1 MNRLAVMTICL
12 PLSGCG
18 LYALGGVFGGG
29 TPLTTSASEP
39 PYRAFNLSGTLQ
51 VPENLTAQGALED
64 APAMSISKP
73 FETVAGLAELDS
85 RVNYRV
91 LGVQFKV
98 GDMSWTPEGLVRR
111 AYIEVID
118 PESGEVV
125 STGRTDDK
133 GRFNIRAFTHESNQ
147 AAFILQAVLKNAMGQ
162 TAGILAAP
170 VGNQVVSVD
179 AKRKGVDVTAGS
191 TLLAFT
197 SMLMSE
203 NFNDITLDKGFAGIK
218 SVRLSRLVRQ
228 IDNDQANQAASVLN
242 RGNQVISA
250 PNFDVL
256 LGNLATSS
264 AVLTYEVKKVSQQA
278 AGGTIGSNEAEV
290 SFHAAAMNSTIA
302 NLVRVTQQNPASA
315 SVNLFKA
322 AAELAD
328 IEALKKQAEKI
339 QREIPPD
346 SVPPLPPAPT
356 PTPGSIGVVF
366 E

>member
-1 MNRLAVMTICL
+1 MCL

-18 LYALGGVFGGG
+18 LYALGGLFGGG

-51 VPENLTAQGALED
+51 VPENLTAQGALGD
-64 APAMSISKP
+64 IPAMSISKP
-73 FETVAGLAELDS
+73 FETVASLTDLDS
-85 RVNYRV
+85 RVSYR
-91 LGVQFKV
+91 LLSIGPSLPE
-98 GDMSWTPEGLVRR
+98 MSWTADGRVRN
-111 AYIEVID
+111 ALIEIID
-118 PESGEVV
+118 PETGEVIG
-125 STGRTDDK
+125 TGRTDAN
-133 GRFNIRAFTHESNQ
+133 GRFTTRAFARGSRQ
-147 AAFILQAVLKNAMGQ
+147 AAFILQAVLKNALGQ

-170 VGNQVVSVD
+170 VGNRVVSVE

-203 NFNDITLDKGFAGIK
+203 NFNDITLEKGFAGIR
-218 SVRLSRLVRQ
+218 SVRLSRLVSE
-228 IDNDQANQAASVLN
+228 IDNEQANQAASVLN

-278 AGGTIGSNEAEV
+278 AGGTMGSNEAEV
-290 SFHAAAMNSTIA
+290 SFHAAAMNRTIV
-302 NLVRVTQQNPASA
+302 NLVRISVQNPASA
-315 SVNLFKA
+315 SVNLFQA
-322 AAELAD
+322 AAELVD
-328 IEALKKQAEKI
+328 VSELKQEAETI
-339 QREIPPD
+339 QRDIPPD